1 MNPRI
6 ETIFPIFFGVWLV
19 LGISSA
25 AFFYFNRNATLKRK
39 VFPPFVI
46 FVGVLFLTFAG
57 LMGPA
62 REPFFLVVIIPFVA
76 LITFVNIRNTRFC
89 DACGKT
95 LVSQNPFTRPKFC
108 SSCGADL
115 DATIH

>member
-1 MNPRI
+1 MKP
-6 ETIFPIFFGVWLV
+6 EEIFPIFFGVWIV

-25 AFFYFNRNATLKRK
+25 AFFFLNRNAALKRK

-46 FVGVLFLTFAG
+46 FIGVLFLTFGG
-57 LMGPA
+57 LMGFA
-62 REPFFLVVIIPFVA
+62 REPFFFLLMVPFVA

-89 DACGKT
+89 DTCGKT
-95 LVSQNPFTRPKFC
+95 LISQNPFLRPKFC

-115 DATIH
+115 DAVTG